1 MRLADR
7 SPGPAGS
14 GRRGSGSS
22 SPGASAPASRTVRAS
37 CRWRR
42 STTPAR
48 VVPAI
53 AQALG
58 VVESEGRSAFD
69 ALAAHLAGR
78 AVLLVLDN
86 FEQVLDA
93 APDVA
98 ALLAAS
104 PRVKLVATSRAPLR
118 VAGEQELAIS
128 PLARAP
134 AVELFVSRARALDP
148 RLDPGTGDLERIE
161 RICDRL
167 DGLPLAIELAAA
179 RSKLLSPAAILER
192 LEHRLD
198 LLSAGPRDAPARQQT
213 LRAAIGW
220 SYDLLEP
227 DVRAAVRAARRVRR
241 RLDAR
246 GGRGGVRPGGARR
259 PRDADGPE
267 PRDRGR
273 RALRDARDRARVR
286 PRAPRRDDVRRPP
299 PARAGLRRARRRADE
314 GMRSRDV
321 GAWLDRLHA
330 DRENLRA
337 AIGFA
342 AADGDAETALALC
355 SSWRY
360 WTARGNLTEGRALAE
375 LALASGDGPSD
386 AAAARAQRRGRAGE
400 RAGRLRRGARAVRG
414 EPRAGAS
421 GPGRRGPWRA
431 PPPTSASWRSTRA
444 TSPRRSAATSGR
456 SHTGATP
463 GTCAGSA
470 STRRTSG
477 SPTAAPGSTSAP
489 SSCWARASC
498 SRARRAIRRTCP
510 RRCARSPAR
519 CCSARARP
527 RSRSSCSRRASP
539 CRSSSTSARA
549 SSSAWRRSPRSST
562 PRRARS

>member
-1 MRLADR
+1 MLTVTGPGGIGKTRFGLELARRL
-7 SPGPAGS
+7 
-14 GRRGSGSS
+14 
-22 SPGASAPASRTVRAS
+22 GARFEGGARFVPLAAID
-37 CRWRR
+37 
-42 STTPAR
+42 TPAR

-69 ALAAHLAGR
+69 ALAAHLADS

-118 VAGEQELAIS
+118 VKGEQELAIS

-179 RSKLLSPAAILER
+179 RSKVLSPAAILER

-227 DVRAAVRAARRVRR
+227 DVRVLFAQLGVFVGGWTLEAAEAVCGAAALDGLATLMDQSLVTAAEERFGMLETVREYAQERLGDDVDVRR
-241 RLDAR
+241 RH
-246 GGRGGVRPGGARR
+246 
-259 PRDADGPE
+259 
-267 PRDRGR
+267 
-273 RALRDARDRARVR
+273 
-286 PRAPRRDDVRRPP
+286 
-299 PARAGLRRARRRADE
+299 ARAYAELAARADE

-360 WTARGNLTEGRALAE
+360 WTARGNLAEGRAFAE
-375 LALASGDGPSD
+375 LALASGDGPSALRLRALNTAGVLAGEQGD
-386 AAAARAQRRGRAGE
+386 FAAARALFAESLELAQRTGAAG
-400 RAGRLRRGARAVRG
+400 AV
-414 EPRAGAS
+414 AGAS
-421 GPGRRGPWRA
+421 TNLGIMALYAGDFAEAIRSYERALAHWRD
-431 PPPTSASWRSTRA
+431 
-444 TSPRRSAATSGR
+444 
-456 SHTGATP
+456 
-463 GTCAGSA
+463 AGDVGWSA

-477 SPTAAPGSTSAP
+477 SPTAPPGSTSAP
-489 SSCWARASC
+489 S
-498 SRARRAIRRTCP
+498 TC
-510 RRCARSPAR
+510 
-519 CCSARARP
+519 
-527 RSRSSCSRRASP
+527 
-539 CRSSSTSARA
+539 
-549 SSSAWRRSPRSST
+549 
-562 PRRARS
+562 